1 MKKKIFKT
9 KQFVI
14 LIILILFL
22 IGIWF
27 LLAFLLKEESLPRY
41 SLWAT
46 LVFGTGT
53 IITSVISLGISI
65 LSFRKNEELLHQR
78 VIDDAN
84 KFIDENSSE
93 ILYIPLCLIANAYNS
108 HHKYN
113 REIYNKFNILNPEIK
128 KEVLN
133 QLQYEYPI
141 IKNSNWIESGIDV
154 IRKFIQENDLGKDG
168 LYDGAKYFHRAMK
181 YARLPYDLKCEF
193 KHIMPD
199 TFKFNS
205 GIFPLLNEND
215 RGKITFHNYVLSYL
229 EEKNKN
235 SEEFN
240 KHKEEKPFHNYF
252 HFLLHDFCL
261 FADFLCFYQCGQQR
275 CKPHGGNCPCNR
287 SLYNSCSCNRTFR
300 PHLKF

>member
-1 MKKKIFKT
+1 MMKKIFKT
-9 KQFVI
+9 KQFII
-14 LIILILFL
+14 LILLILFL

-27 LLAFLLKEESLPRY
+27 LFAFLVKEERLPRY

-65 LSFRKNEELLHQR
+65 LSYRKNEELLHQR

-113 REIYNKFNILNPEIK
+113 REIYNKFNLLNPETK

-141 IKNSNWIESGIDV
+141 IKNSNWIDSGIDV

-181 YARLPYDLKCEF
+181 YARLSYDLKCEIM
-193 KHIMPD
+193 HIMPD

-215 RGKITFHNYVLSYL
+215 RGKITFHTTIIL
-229 EEKNKN
+229 
-235 SEEFN
+235 
-240 KHKEEKPFHNYF
+240 
-252 HFLLHDFCL
+252 
-261 FADFLCFYQCGQQR
+261 
-275 CKPHGGNCPCNR
+275 
-287 SLYNSCSCNRTFR
+287 
-300 PHLKF
+300 